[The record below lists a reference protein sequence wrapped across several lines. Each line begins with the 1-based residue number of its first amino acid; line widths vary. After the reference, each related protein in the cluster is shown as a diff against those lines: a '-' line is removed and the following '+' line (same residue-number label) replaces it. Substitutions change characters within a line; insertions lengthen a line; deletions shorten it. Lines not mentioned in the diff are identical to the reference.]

1 MGTLM
6 IGQVP
11 TQPWDRDDLEP
22 LGGGGYRHKKL
33 PTCP

>member
-1 MGTLM
+1 MPSQT
-6 IGQVP
+6 P
-11 TQPWDRDDLEP
+11 AQPWDRYDLEP